1 MRKRTLLVLVIT
13 LLAVSTVRA
22 SFQDIPPTH
31 WAHKAVKRVADAGIL
46 QGMDGKFF
54 GKRTLNRYQ
63 MATVVN
69 KMLDAVEDM
78 GEGKT
83 VAPSVITD
91 LQKLSEEF
99 AGELTEI
106 VGRLTEIEGR
116 LDRLEAK
123 EPIQVSTPAKSD
135 TVHIK
140 SRRKREIRI
149 GGVVKSWW
157 RDLDNRNADEFDL
170 RNARLLVLGRLSEDI
185 RFLIQTEQAHDNTTG
200 ANNPSIIDMML
211 TFDLRR
217 HNPWKTMLTFG
228 RFIPYFT
235 RYQGVPIDTI
245 DFVQYPV
252 YLQRGLAVWR
262 QSGLQFVHLN
272 NKCDMKFFLGLV
284 NGSQPNDN
292 LWTGDIDPGGA
303 GAGGDNDGKDIYM
316 RAEYCKKG
324 APITG
329 AIGYWTGD
337 WGPNELERERVTA
350 FVEYRS
356 NPWRAMIE
364 WFDAT
369 SETAP
374 GVDLD
379 QDAFVFQ
386 IIHHEKDSRL
396 EYLARYETYD
406 PNSDNNNDEEKW
418 LTLGVNWFLVGR
430 ECYLSVNY
438 IDKENEGAAPGA
450 RDDKEIVAQLTFVY

>member
-1 MRKRTLLVLVIT
+1 MRKRTLLVLVIA
-13 LLAVSTVRA
+13 LLAVSAVKA

-31 WAHKAVKRVADAGIL
+31 WAHQAVKRVADAGIL

-69 KMLDAVEDM
+69 KMLEAVEDM
-78 GEGKT
+78 GPGK
-83 VAPSVITD
+83 VLAPAVITD

-123 EPIQVSTPAKSD
+123 EPEDAAMPVQSD
-135 TVHIK
+135 GKAIK
-140 SRRKREIRI
+140 SRRNREIKF
-149 GGVVKSWW
+149 GGIVKSWW
-157 RDLDNRNADEFDL
+157 RDMDNQNADEFDL
-170 RNARLLVLGRLSEDI
+170 RNARLLVLGKLSRDI
-185 RFLIQTEQAHDNTTG
+185 KFLIQTDGAHDQTTG
-200 ANNPSIIDMML
+200 ANNPSVLDMKL
-211 TFDLRR
+211 TFNLSKKD
-217 HNPWKTMLTFG
+217 PWKSMLTFG
-228 RFIPYFT
+228 RFIPFFT
-235 RYQGVPIDTI
+235 RYQGVAINTI
-245 DFVQYPV
+245 DFVHYPLF
-252 YLQRGLAVWR
+252 LQRGLAVWR
-262 QSGLQFVHLN
+262 QSGLEFIHLN
-272 NKCDMKFFLGLV
+272 RKCEWKFLMGLV

-292 LWTGDIDPGGA
+292 LWTGDVDPAGL
-303 GAGGDNDGKDIYM
+303 GAGGNNDGKDIYL
-316 RAEYCKKG
+316 RAEYCKKDAPLVG
-324 APITG
+324 AL
-329 AIGYWTGD
+329 GYWTGD

-356 NPWRAMIE
+356 KPWRALVE

-386 IIHHEKDSRL
+386 VIHHQEGSRL

-406 PNSDNNNDEEKW
+406 PNADNNNDEEKW
-418 LTLGVNWFLVGR
+418 LTLGVNWFLEGR
-430 ECYLSVNY
+430 DCFLSVNY

-450 RDDKEIVAQLTFVY
+450 QDDKEIVAQLTFIF